1 MIWDL
6 QIDYPFHH
14 ILEYTQYKI
23 VWRQFMK
30 RKKKSPDLISQD
42 SCSYKQIY
50 SGLYSKVIY
59 SHQGIMHVSISES
72 TLVVVNGHI
81 I

>member
-30 RKKKSPDLISQD
+30 RKKNALILFLRILAPTNRFIQVPIQ
-42 SCSYKQIY
+42 K
-50 SGLYSKVIY
+50 
-59 SHQGIMHVSISES
+59 
-72 TLVVVNGHI
+72 
-81 I
+81 